1 MACKGEE
8 PGLQEN
14 IEAILS
20 QTYQNFRAIIV
31 TDSAQDPAYSIAK
44 SVTARYP
51 ALDTH
56 VYTSDPHP
64 FAGGKV
70 AALLTALE
78 RDEWA
83 SEAYAVID
91 SDAFAQRRWLQDLV
105 EPLKERSVGATTGFR
120 WYFPARGGFWSH
132 VESAWNSSGTN
143 LMFDE
148 RYSFPWGGAMAIL
161 TQKIKDID
169 IRTVWDTAISDDL
182 SLNLA
187 LRKHSYQTLFLP
199 QCIVATHNQATMQS
213 FLRWAT
219 RQVALTRAFNKK
231 LWNYGLAAYGFLTTT
246 MVLSVISI
254 TLGFAW
260 SDVWFLPAAML
271 LAPSVLGVLRSS
283 QRITTFKR
291 ALPEFA
297 SEFERNRWPH
307 SIASLIVPLIMTYC
321 IIKSAR
327 MREIEWR
334 GRRYKLTG
342 QTTLAST

>member
-1 MACKGEE
+1 
-8 PGLQEN
+8 
-14 IEAILS
+14 
-20 QTYQNFRAIIV
+20 
-31 TDSAQDPAYSIAK
+31 
-44 SVTARYP
+44 
-51 ALDTH
+51 
-56 VYTSDPHP
+56 
-64 FAGGKV
+64 
-70 AALLTALE
+70 
-78 RDEWA
+78 
-83 SEAYAVID
+83 
-91 SDAFAQRRWLQDLV
+91 
-105 EPLKERSVGATTGFR
+105 
-120 WYFPARGGFWSH
+120 
-132 VESAWNSSGTN
+132 
-143 LMFDE
+143 
-148 RYSFPWGGAMAIL
+148 MAIL
-161 TQKIKDID
+161 TQKMKDID

-231 LWNYGLAAYGFLTTT
+231 LWNYGLAAYGFFTTT
-246 MVLSVISI
+246 MVLGVISI
-254 TLGFAW
+254 ILGFAW

-271 LAPSVLGVLRSS
+271 LAPSVLGVFRSS
-283 QRITTFKR
+283 RRITTFKR

-297 SEFERNRWPH
+297 SEFEKNRWPH

-334 GRRYKLTG
+334 GRRYKLAG